1 MRRGQESVLQMK
13 PKYGIGARRRQPAR
27 PQYIKGLFWSK
38 ATLIPIQRI
47 TAAGNR
53 AIRAEGALGSGSTD
67 DALADWFVA
76 IRDFAAPGAVCGTGA
91 GCGTLEV
98 ALGLRNIDRQ
108 DILTGLWPTRI
119 TIGRMAR
126 NGATVV
132 PLRMLRRCQR
142 RWRAMAV

>member
-53 AIRAEGALGSGSTD
+53 AIRAEGALGSGSTMTLWRIGLLRFEILPRL
-67 DALADWFVA
+67 AL
-76 IRDFAAPGAVCGTGA
+76 FAGLGQAA
-91 GCGTLEV
+91 
-98 ALGLRNIDRQ
+98 ALWKLR
-108 DILTGLWPTRI
+108 
-119 TIGRMAR
+119 
-126 NGATVV
+126 
-132 PLRMLRRCQR
+132 
-142 RWRAMAV
+142 